1 MENDQVKKNIINRLK
16 TIKGHIAGVERMV
29 EEGKCCNDVLLQIA
43 AIKASVHKVGL
54 VIMEESAMDCL
65 IPNDETGAVDKE
77 EMEKIIKTLIQ
88 FSK

>member
-1 MENDQVKKNIINRLK
+1 MENEQVKKNIINRLK
-16 TIKGHIAGVERMV
+16 TIKGHIAGVERMI
-29 EEGKCCNDVLLQIA
+29 EDDKCCNDVLLQLA

-54 VIMEESAMDCL
+54 VVMEESAMNCL
-65 IPNDETGAVDKE
+65 VTDDESGMVDKE

>member
-1 MENDQVKKNIINRLK
+1 MENEQVKKNIINRLK
-16 TIKGHIAGVERMV
+16 TIKGHIAGVERMI
-29 EEGKCCNDVLLQIA
+29 EDDKCCNDILLQLA

-54 VIMEESAMDCL
+54 VVMEESAMNCL
-65 IPNDETGAVDKE
+65 VTDDESGMVDKE

>member
-1 MENDQVKKNIINRLK
+1 MENEQARKNIINRLK
-16 TIKGHIAGVERMV
+16 TIKGHIAGVERMI
-29 EEGKCCNDVLLQIA
+29 EEGKCCNDLLLQIA

-54 VIMEESAMDCL
+54 VIMEESAMNCL
-65 IPNDETGAVDKE
+65 IPDESTGVVDKE

>member
-1 MENDQVKKNIINRLK
+1 MENEQARKNIVNRLK

-29 EEGKCCNDVLLQIA
+29 EEGKCCNDLLLQIA

-54 VIMEESAMDCL
+54 VIMEESAMNCL
-65 IPNDETGAVDKE
+65 IPDESTGVVDKE

>member
-1 MENDQVKKNIINRLK
+1 MENEQARKNIINRLK

-29 EEGKCCNDVLLQIA
+29 EEGKCCNDLLLQIA

-54 VIMEESAMDCL
+54 VIMEESAMNCL
-65 IPNDETGAVDKE
+65 IPDESTGVVDKD